1 MREAEAGLAVVPGIR
16 LTDRIGIGV
25 LTRLIDRDLVDEVL
39 AETGRIEQRSRLL
52 PARVVVYY
60 VLGLCLFF
68 GDAYEEVMRL
78 LVAGLNFTGAWQKDW
93 QVPTTSAISQA
104 RQRLGAAPLQL
115 LFERVAVPCAQR
127 GTRGAWLGS
136 RRLMAIDGFV
146 LDIPDTKENDAA
158 FGRSGGEKNP
168 APFPQVRLVGLGE
181 CGTHAI
187 VAARLAAWRTSE
199 RALAGELAADFGPG
213 MLIIADRGF
222 YSWNLWQAAAA
233 TGADLLWRMQDGPN
247 LPVVRAFPDGS
258 YESFLLDPKVRGR
271 RANQRHRGSANI
283 EEPSGIPVRVIE
295 YEVTNREGRN
305 EIFCLITTIMDPDD
319 ATAAELAAA
328 YQERWEFE
336 SSLDEIKTHQRGRG
350 GVLRSK
356 SPEMI
361 RQEIWALLLTH
372 YAIRHLMCEAADQA
386 GKDPDRLSFMR
397 SLRVIRRQVTDQA
410 ALSPLPAG
418 ECPDS
423 DFHGN
428 P

>member
-1 MREAEAGLAVVPGIR
+1 MGEAVAGLAAISGTR
-16 LTDRIGIGV
+16 LTDRIGVGV
-25 LTRLIDRDLVDEVL
+25 LTRLIDRDLVDDVL
-39 AETGRIEQRSRLL
+39 AGTRRTEQRSRLL

-68 GDAYEEVMRL
+68 GEAYEEVMRL
-78 LVAGLNFTGAWQKDW
+78 LVAGLLFTGAWQKDW
-93 QVPTTSAISQA
+93 QVPTTGAIAQA
-104 RQRLGAAPLQL
+104 RQRLGAEPLQL

-127 GTRGAWLGS
+127 GTRGAWLGP

-146 LDIPDTKENDAA
+146 LDIPDTTENAAA

-187 VAARLAAWRTSE
+187 VAARLAAWRVSE
-199 RALAGELAADFGPG
+199 RALAGELIADLEPG
-213 MLIIADRGF
+213 MLVIADRGF
-222 YSWNLWQAAAA
+222 YSFQLWQAAAA
-233 TGADLLWRMQDGPN
+233 SGADLLWRMQDGPN
-247 LPVVRAFPDGS
+247 LPVVRAFGDGS

-271 RANQRHRGSANI
+271 RATQRHRGSAKI

-295 YEVTNREGRN
+295 YEVPNREGKG
-305 EIFCLITTIMDPDD
+305 EIFCLITTIMNPED

-336 SSLDEIKTHQRGRG
+336 SSLDEIKTHQRGRD

-361 RQEIWALLLTH
+361 RQEIWAFLLTH
-372 YAIRHLMCEAADQA
+372 YAVRHLMCEAADQA

-410 ALSPLPAG
+410 GFSPRSAG
-418 ECPDS
+418 
-423 DFHGN
+423 
-428 P
+428 